1 MSRRFD
7 RTEIRLAMGVEPG
20 HTARV
25 HPANSPETGAGR
37 PAYALRAA
45 TADDAAFIAE
55 MTLEAF
61 NWSPDRPAFTLEQ
74 FWADPALRKYVEGWP
89 APGEQGVVAVARAE
103 SGKES
108 ESDDPAGRPVGAAWW
123 RYFPADKPGYG
134 FVAEDVPE
142 VSIAVA
148 PDWRGRGLGRAL
160 IRAVVDQARA
170 AGVPRLSLSVERA
183 NHAAALYAAEGFEVV
198 GGDENADTMVRKI

>member
-1 MSRRFD
+1 M
-7 RTEIRLAMGVEPG
+7 
-20 HTARV
+20 
-25 HPANSPETGAGR
+25 HPANSDRTGSGR
-37 PAYALRAA
+37 PAHTLRAA
-45 TADDAAFIAE
+45 TAEDAGFIAE

-89 APGEQGVVAVARAE
+89 APGEQGVVAVAGDEAGDE
-103 SGKES
+103 PG
-108 ESDDPAGRPVGAAWW
+108 DDAGLDGSPGRPVGAAWW
-123 RYFPADKPGYG
+123 RCFPADRPGYG

-160 IRAVVDQARA
+160 IRGIVDQARA

-183 NHAAALYAAEGFEVV
+183 NHAARLYAAEGFEIV
-198 GGDENADTMVRKI
+198 GGDENADTMVRKV

>member
-1 MSRRFD
+1 MNS
-7 RTEIRLAMGVEPG
+7 AEP
-20 HTARV
+20 
-25 HPANSPETGAGR
+25 GAGR

-45 TADDAAFIAE
+45 TAEDAGFVAE

-74 FWADPALRKYVEGWP
+74 IWADPALRKYVEGWP

-103 SGKES
+103 SRDAES
-108 ESDDPAGRPVGAAWW
+108 GDAEDDAGSGGSPGRPVGAAWW
-123 RYFPADKPGYG
+123 RYFPADGPGYG

-142 VSIAVA
+142 VGIAVA

-160 IRAVVDQARA
+160 IRAIVDQARA
-170 AGVPRLSLSVERA
+170 AGIARLSLSVERA

-198 GGDENADTMVRKI
+198 GGDENADTMVRKV

>member
-1 MSRRFD
+1 M
-7 RTEIRLAMGVEPG
+7 
-20 HTARV
+20 
-25 HPANSPETGAGR
+25 HPANSADTGAGR
-37 PAYALRAA
+37 PAYVLRAA
-45 TADDAAFIAE
+45 TAGDAGFIAE

-61 NWSPDRPAFTLEQ
+61 NWSPDRPAFTLEE

-89 APGEQGVVAVARAE
+89 APGEQGVVAAAGHGDG
-103 SGKES
+103 S
-108 ESDDPAGRPVGAAWW
+108 PGRPIGAAWW
-123 RYFPADKPGYG
+123 RYFPADRPGYG

-148 PDWRGRGLGRAL
+148 PDCRGRGLGRAL
-160 IRAVVDQARA
+160 IRAIVEQARA

-198 GGDENADTMVRKI
+198 GGDENADTMVRKV